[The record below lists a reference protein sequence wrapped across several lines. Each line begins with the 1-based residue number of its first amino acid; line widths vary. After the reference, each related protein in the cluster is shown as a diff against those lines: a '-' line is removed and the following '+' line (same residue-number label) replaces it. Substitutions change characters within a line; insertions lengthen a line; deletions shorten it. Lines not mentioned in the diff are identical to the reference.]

1 VSDHPLLGQQDALA
15 AVTEC
20 SIGELLGAEPP
31 PGAALSGAEAGED
44 RVVTLAGILSG
55 VQRKV
60 TRQGDAW
67 AQATLEDLDGAVE
80 VMFFPAVY
88 RRRQDLLTDDAIV
101 LVRGRLDRSED
112 PPRLVAMDVT
122 PAGLD

>member
-1 VSDHPLLGQQDALA
+1 MLGRYVSDHPLLGQQDALA

-20 SIGELLGAEPP
+20 SIGELLGAE
-31 PGAALSGAEAGED
+31 ADED

-67 AQATLEDLDGAVE
+67 ASATLEDLDGAVE

-88 RRRQDLLTDDAIV
+88 RRRQDLLGDDAIV

>member
-1 VSDHPLLGQQDALA
+1 VA
-15 AVTEC
+15 
-20 SIGELLGAEPP
+20 
-31 PGAALSGAEAGED
+31 
-44 RVVTLAGILSG
+44 
-55 VQRKV
+55 
-60 TRQGDAW
+60 
-67 AQATLEDLDGAVE
+67 LDGAVE

>member
-15 AVTEC
+15 RLTEC
-20 SIGELLGAEPP
+20 SIGELLGAEAP
-31 PGAALSGAEAGED
+31 PGTDGED

-55 VQRKV
+55 VQHKV
-60 TRQGDAW
+60 TRQGDGW

-88 RRRQDLLTDDAIV
+88 RRRQDLLADDAIV
-101 LVRGRLDRSED
+101 LVRGRLDRSGDFQED
-112 PPRLVAMDVT
+112 LPRLVAMDVS